1 MIIGLGIDTVTIS
14 QVDGFLQNPNYAL
27 DIFTETEIQQA
38 SESRDAAD
46 FLSGRFAAKQALR
59 KALEPLIHDTLD
71 YLGVS
76 IVKTDYSQPVA
87 VFDGKFSPCAAPIAA
102 LLTAAYPA
110 VAASV
115 YRFAA
120 LTAAFVDV
128 SDRQ

>member
-1 MIIGLGIDTVTIS
+1 MKSMIIGLGIDTVTIS

-87 VFDGKFSPCAAPIAA
+87 VFDGQLAQQIKEAGIREVKVSITTEGDAATSIVIAQ
-102 LLTAAYPA
+102 
-110 VAASV
+110 
-115 YRFAA
+115 
-120 LTAAFVDV
+120 D
-128 SDRQ
+128 

>member
-87 VFDGKFSPCAAPIAA
+87 VFDGKLAQQLKEAGIREVKVSITTEGDAATSIVIAQ
-102 LLTAAYPA
+102 
-110 VAASV
+110 
-115 YRFAA
+115 
-120 LTAAFVDV
+120 D
-128 SDRQ
+128 

>member
-87 VFDGKFSPCAAPIAA
+87 VFDGKLAQQVKEAGIREVKVSITTEGDAATSIVIAQ
-102 LLTAAYPA
+102 
-110 VAASV
+110 
-115 YRFAA
+115 
-120 LTAAFVDV
+120 D
-128 SDRQ
+128 

>member
-59 KALEPLIHDTLD
+59 NALEPLIHDTLD

-87 VFDGKFSPCAAPIAA
+87 VFDGKLAQQVKEAGIREVKVSITTEGDAATSIVIAQ
-102 LLTAAYPA
+102 
-110 VAASV
+110 
-115 YRFAA
+115 
-120 LTAAFVDV
+120 D
-128 SDRQ
+128 